1 VGANYK
7 AAVVE
12 FSIDQFTPNARERQ
26 TVNLNGFRDS
36 AMRAQSQGAQIIVF
50 PEDGINGA
58 IFNSR
63 DAILPY
69 LEEIPEL
76 PQPEPTIPC
85 TDSQFEDSFVLR
97 TLSCLARNFS
107 IIVVANMG
115 ERKNCTHVSSADCP
129 PDGRYQFN
137 TNVAFE
143 ANGALLAKYHKI
155 NLFGSE
161 QIYFNPGK
169 PSGCV
174 SFVTSFGVE
183 FGLFTCYDL
192 LFTNPSN
199 CLLAKGIKNYVFPTA
214 WGNSYAFYMSI
225 AIQQGWSRKN
235 QVNVLQQTGIVLP
248 ICMVQAVV
256 STQLGLLGC
265 TCSVVSPSHMG
276 VVRCW

>member
-1 VGANYK
+1 MDATS
-7 AAVVE
+7 
-12 FSIDQFTPNARERQ
+12 SIPMLLLRQMVHSWPNTTR
-26 TVNLNGFRDS
+26 
-36 AMRAQSQGAQIIVF
+36 
-50 PEDGINGA
+50 
-58 IFNSR
+58 
-63 DAILPY
+63 
-69 LEEIPEL
+69 
-76 PQPEPTIPC
+76 
-85 TDSQFEDSFVLR
+85 
-97 TLSCLARNFS
+97 S
-107 IIVVANMG
+107 IM
-115 ERKNCTHVSSADCP
+115 
-129 PDGRYQFN
+129 
-137 TNVAFE
+137 
-143 ANGALLAKYHKI
+143 
-155 NLFGSE
+155 FGSE

-276 VVRCW
+276 VERCW